1 MKQYLLSFASL
12 AILALA
18 ASCNKENVLPGK
30 PDVPA
35 GTPVTL
41 SLEVTAPVT
50 RATTADSAEEARV
63 ETVDFFVFRP
73 GEGSSYVVEAY
84 KRINSGTS
92 TSLTLTQGERKFCA
106 VVNAPSS
113 ADYSSITTLAQL
125 QQQVILLPSQLT
137 NRYSMYGIN
146 TTTVSA
152 GTTSVSI
159 PVNRRAAR
167 IKIDKIT
174 NKIEHAGLAA
184 QTLSLTRLFLINVAG
199 STLVDG
205 IQTSKIWYATTA
217 VGDALS
223 KTPTAI
229 SNGQER
235 TQANNL
241 IYKKLASASTLAA
254 NASYTTAHQFYT
266 FPENT
271 ADKRTCLVVE
281 MKIGSDFYTYPV
293 ILDFDIAG
301 NTSYEIRELQI
312 TRPGNPSDGDDN
324 ITSDEGEPIR
334 RITIDDVNISVQDW
348 TLELLGTDGTVV
360 L

>member
-12 AILALA
+12 AVLALA
-18 ASCNKENVLPGK
+18 ASCNKENDLVQK
-30 PDVPA
+30 TEVSA

-41 SLEVTAPVT
+41 SLEVTAPLT
-50 RATTADSAEEARV
+50 RATTADSADEARV

-73 GEGSSYVVEAY
+73 GEGTSYVVEAY
-84 KRINSGTS
+84 KRISSGTS

-106 VVNAPSS
+106 VVNAPAT
-113 ADYSSITTLAQL
+113 ADYSSITTLSQL
-125 QQQVILLPSQLT
+125 QQQVVLLPTQLT
-137 NRYSMYGIN
+137 NRYTMYGIN

-152 GTTSVSI
+152 GTASVSI

-174 NKIEHAGLAA
+174 NKIDHAGLAA
-184 QTLSLTRLFLINVAG
+184 QSLSLTRLFLINVAG

-205 IQTSKIWYATTA
+205 IQTSKIWYAATA

-223 KTPTAI
+223 KTPGSTAE
-229 SNGQER
+229 GQEKSQ
-235 TQANNL
+235 TNKL
-241 IYKKLASASTLAA
+241 IYNKLASPYTLAA

-281 MKIGSDFYTYPV
+281 MKIGSAFYTYPV

-324 ITSDEGEPIR
+324 ITPDEGEPIR

-348 TLELLGTDGTVV
+348 TLELLGSNGTVV